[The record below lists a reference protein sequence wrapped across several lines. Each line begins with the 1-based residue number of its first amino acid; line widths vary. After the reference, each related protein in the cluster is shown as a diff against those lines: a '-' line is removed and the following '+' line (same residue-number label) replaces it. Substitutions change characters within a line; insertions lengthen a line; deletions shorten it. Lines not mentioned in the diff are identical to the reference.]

1 PHPVAATELA
11 AGVLINIDGEWV
23 TITESSVD
31 SGQIIVDW
39 ESAGE
44 DSGTLMLGTQ
54 EAMLARTPLDPLYE

>member
-1 PHPVAATELA
+1 M
-11 AGVLINIDGEWV
+11 LINIDGEWV

-39 ESAGE
+39 ESAGD